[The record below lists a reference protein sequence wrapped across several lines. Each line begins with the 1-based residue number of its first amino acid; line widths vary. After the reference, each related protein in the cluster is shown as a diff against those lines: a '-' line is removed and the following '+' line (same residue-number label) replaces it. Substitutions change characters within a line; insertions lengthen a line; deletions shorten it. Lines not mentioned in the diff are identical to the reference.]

1 MITCPFCSTEIDD
14 GLSRFGGNC
23 PHCFNVIPGEEAP
36 TDPGVAAAPVV
47 AASSEAAGGS
57 KMILVFGFLAFVAV
71 GAAVGIGRKD
81 SAESEEQAQGEM
93 ALQIEENRKAEEE
106 ERLAVV
112 AADEEQAAEEKAAAE
127 AAALEEK
134 EAAEVAAR
142 ERARAAA
149 LSKARASEPS
159 VVSTP
164 SDNSA
169 ELAVASAP
177 IRTSP
182 TREVASGILETPAE
196 INRAIRNSLRRYKG
210 QLEQCYNIELNEN
223 EGLKGRW
230 EVSFTVETTGK
241 TSSVSVRGIT
251 GSHADL
257 EACMLKNVK
266 RWSFPRIAGAI
277 PYVKEYAFG
286 R

>member
-47 AASSEAAGGS
+47 ATSSEAAGGS

-71 GAAVGIGRKD
+71 AAAVGIGRKD
-81 SAESEEQAQGEM
+81 SADSEEQAQNEM
-93 ALQIEENRKAEEE
+93 EMQVEEDLKTKEK
-106 ERLAVV
+106 ERLAVL
-112 AADEEQAAEEKAAAE
+112 AADEEQAAEEKAAE

-149 LSKARASEPS
+149 LAKTRASERS
-159 VVSTP
+159 AASTP
-164 SDNSA
+164 SVKSV
-169 ELAVASAP
+169 ELPVVSAP
-177 IRTSP
+177 ISTSP
-182 TREVASGILETPAE
+182 TREVVSGVLETPVE
-196 INRAIRNSLRRYKG
+196 INGAIRNSLRRYKG

-230 EVSFTVETTGK
+230 EVSFTVEATGK
-241 TSSVSVRGIT
+241 TSSVSVRGVT

-266 RWSFPRIAGAI
+266 RWSFPRIVEAY
-277 PYVKEYAFG
+277 PYVKEYTFG